1 MSVDLISMG
10 NSRSSSHVVRLG
22 LMICSIVLLMLL
34 QIFWLM
40 NLYEQSSTGF
50 QRETSALLGSTI
62 FAVRDSIFQHEI
74 SQNLDGG
81 DSLQLRRTS
90 LREKDRRITIVEG
103 ARTRQI
109 ESIRVDSIYVP
120 GVMARP
126 EHRDSTLRKFVLRI
140 RGDDTLSIDLLKSRY
155 RATIDRAGY
164 RYNFFIRHVKH
175 TPTDTLIGRI
185 GLAGI
190 PFPNERFKQNPFSDT
205 LETER
210 FHLGPQH
217 SYAAVFPS
225 MRIQLMKKIMPQIL
239 FSGALTII
247 TIAAF
252 VTLYRNLRSQERLME
267 LKNDFI
273 SNVTHELKT
282 PIATV
287 SVALEALK
295 DFHALKNPERTK
307 EYLDIAQHEL
317 NRLSLMTDKI
327 LKASAFEQQGITF
340 VPGLVN
346 MNDVIGQVLTSLTIV
361 LDKKRITIS
370 FHKNGAQFIIPG
382 SEMHLT
388 NVIYN
393 LLDNAIKYSASGTN
407 IRVTLEE
414 MRAEVIF
421 TVQDQGVGIDPVHQS
436 RVFEKFFRVPTGD
449 IHNTRGYGLG
459 LNYVSEVVRSH
470 KGSII
475 LESALGKGSCFT
487 VRLPKPHGN

>member
-1 MSVDLISMG
+1 MG
-10 NSRSSSHVVRLG
+10 KSGSFSHVMRLG

-62 FAVRDSIFQHEI
+62 FSVRDSIFQQEI
-74 SQNLDGG
+74 SQSLDGID
-81 DSLQLRRTS
+81 DSIRLRRTAFH
-90 LREKDRRITIVEG
+90 DQQRRITIIEG

-109 ESIRVDSIYVP
+109 ESINVDSIRKEVP
-120 GVMARP
+120 AP
-126 EHRDSTLRKFVLRI
+126 PSEDNDSKFKKFVLRI
-140 RGDDTLSIDLLKSRY
+140 RGDDTLSIDLLQMRY
-155 RATIDRAGY
+155 RATIERAGY
-164 RYNFFIRHVKH
+164 PYAFVMRHIQRV
-175 TPTDTLIGRI
+175 PADTLIGRI
-185 GLAGI
+185 DLAGL
-190 PFPNERFKQNPFSDT
+190 PFPNEPFKQSPFADT

-217 SYAAVFPS
+217 TYAAAFPS
-225 MRIQLMKKIMPQIL
+225 MRIHLLKKITPQIL
-239 FSGALTII
+239 FSGVLSVI

-252 VTLYRNLRSQERLME
+252 VTLYKNLRSQERLMA

-295 DFHALKNPERTK
+295 DFHALKNPERTR
-307 EYLDIAQHEL
+307 EYLGIAQHEL

-346 MNDVIGQVLTSLTIV
+346 VNDIIEEVLKSLTIV
-361 LDKKRITIS
+361 LDKKRITTS
-370 FHKNGAQFIIPG
+370 FDKKGAQFIIPG

-393 LLDNAIKYSASGTN
+393 LLDNAIKYSAPGTN
-407 IRVTLEE
+407 IRVAIGELPT
-414 MRAEVIF
+414 EVVF
-421 TVQDQGVGIDPVHQS
+421 TIQDQGIGIDPVHHT

-449 IHNTRGYGLG
+449 VHNTRGYGLG

-470 KGSII
+470 RGSIT

-487 VRLPKPHGN
+487 VRLPKPHGD